1 MPTPSPTTKYE
12 VTFREIF
19 RPIWAERRRV
29 VIISFIVA
37 LLTLGINFL
46 LPKYYKA
53 NATII
58 PETDKNKLSSMGS
71 LAGLASLAGVNVP
84 SGDISRLYPV
94 ILTSESVL
102 TAVIERR
109 YATTRFQDSVNL
121 IQYMELDE
129 GSDAKNLDAAL
140 RTLKDLLVV
149 NIDAKTSVVTASV
162 EMREPRLAADVLN
175 ASLVELDL
183 FLREKKSTSATEQ
196 RKWIESRLVQ
206 VNLELRTAEDAL
218 KTFREKN
225 HQVSSPQ
232 LLLEQERLAREV
244 QVKASIDLELRK
256 QAEIAKIDEIK
267 QIATINVL
275 DEGRE
280 PVKKERPKR
289 ATNAVI
295 VFLLTLVATSGYFA
309 VHSIYGLRIRE
320 YFNSLTS
327 QSHRQLS
334 S

>member
-1 MPTPSPTTKYE
+1 MPSPTSKQD
-12 VTFREIF
+12 VTFREF
-19 RPIWAERRRV
+19 FVPVWAERKRV
-29 VIISFIVA
+29 IVISFAVG

-53 NATII
+53 NAIVL
-58 PETDKNKLSSMGS
+58 PETDKNKNASMSSV
-71 LAGLASLAGVNVP
+71 AGLASLAGVNVA
-84 SGDISRLYPV
+84 GNDISRLYPV

-102 TAVIERR
+102 TAVVERR
-109 YATTRFQDSVNL
+109 YATERFKDSVNL

-129 GSDAKNLDAAL
+129 GSPAKNLDEAL
-140 RTLKDLLVV
+140 GKLKSLMAV
-149 NIDAKTSVVTASV
+149 NFDAKTSVVTAGV

-175 ASLVELDL
+175 AALDELDL
-183 FLREKKSTSATEQ
+183 FLREKKTTSATEE

-206 VNLELRTAEDAL
+206 VNVELRAAEEAL
-218 KTFREKN
+218 KNFREKN
-225 HQVSSPQ
+225 RRVMDSPQ
-232 LLLEQERLAREV
+232 LLLEQDRLARDV

-267 QIATINVL
+267 QVTTINVL

-295 VFLLTLVATSGYFA
+295 GFLLSFVGTSGFFA
-309 VHSIYGLRIRE
+309 VRSIYGERIRE
-320 YFNSLTS
+320 YVKSLT
-327 QSHRQLS
+327 
-334 S
+334 